1 MIIPIGSSR
10 KVWCRAQRL
19 AVRLLKDRR
28 GVAAI
33 EFSFIAPILVVMFF
47 GTVEFSAAIAIKR
60 DVTNMART
68 MSDLTSQAAV
78 VTDFGAVAALFDLA
92 QRLRLAEHIDRHVP
106 PGRGPQG
113 PTVGAYLLA
122 FLVVGKP
129 FNNYWGL
136 LYAALLPMGLVR
148 LPDAMEQVV
157 VERNLFRSSRR
168 TE

>member
-1 MIIPIGSSR
+1 MNEWLFKLPDWLVLLYLSASLWGLAAWR
-10 KVWCRAQRL
+10 GL
-19 AVRLLKDRR
+19 GAVR
-28 GVAAI
+28 V
-33 EFSFIAPILVVMFF
+33 
-47 GTVEFSAAIAIKR
+47 
-60 DVTNMART
+60 
-68 MSDLTSQAAV
+68 
-78 VTDFGAVAALFDLA
+78 GA
-92 QRLRLAEHIDRHVP
+92 
-106 PGRGPQG
+106 
-113 PTVGAYLLA
+113 TVGAYLLA